1 MGGVRKKARSS
12 GGNKTTN
19 RKKKSFN
26 KRLNKNKNNKVSTLK
41 KSRTQRARTKV
52 SEILKSGG
60 ITSANDLYYTGLLDI
75 AFAIHKNKK
84 S

>member
-1 MGGVRKKARSS
+1 MGNEIEHHGVKGMKWGVRKKARSS

-41 KSRTQRARTKV
+41 KVEPNALGLKFQRFLRV
-52 SEILKSGG
+52 VV
-60 ITSANDLYYTGLLDI
+60 
-75 AFAIHKNKK
+75 
-84 S
+84 